1 MWSALVMSESEYEY
15 EFHLAEIELEFYNYP
30 MILIYLKDVWL
41 TPYKEKFVSAW
52 TNRCMHFGNT
62 TTNRAESQH
71 ANLKLQLR
79 TSQGNF
85 ESTIHNLLECQFT
98 AIKST
103 LEKSLNV
110 VQHRFRTSYFEELRG
125 FVSEQALQKILEEM
139 DWAKIVGLDIQACR
153 CIVRLVHGLP
163 CVHEISLYAHEK
175 WPIPLSS
182 VDHFWKKL
190 DFKPSELLE
199 DDGLNF
205 IQNTRGRPSL
215 RKKDKPTRR
224 DPSAFEY
231 VEASLKT
238 SYVPHRHSCSSI
250 GIGSSTIS
258 RRGRPVPSPIYVNQ
272 FPLILRRYVVN
283 VIDVT
288 ADGNCGFRAIAGL
301 LGLQGG
307 EFDWS
312 SVRRDLIEKDCWMN
326 IPDMGHLIAS
336 RYNIILHLISDVQSL
351 TFLPLRS
358 IPPPHAEHRAIIIGY
373 VNGNHFVQVF
383 MSGNYPMPPIM
394 IQWFSYKYDCAT
406 AWATPYKKHLR
417 DYEKLVHSINVP
429 QSIVDITSD

>member
-1 MWSALVMSESEYEY
+1 MKPRSGKIGL
-15 EFHLAEIELEFYNYP
+15 LRKLREIIKP
-30 MILIYLKDVWL
+30 
-41 TPYKEKFVSAW
+41 S
-52 TNRCMHFGNT
+52 T
-62 TTNRAESQH
+62 TS
-71 ANLKLQLR
+71 
-79 TSQGNF
+79 
-85 ESTIHNLLECQFT
+85 LLEP
-98 AIKST
+98 K
-103 LEKSLNV
+103 V
-110 VQHRFRTSYFEELRG
+110 
-125 FVSEQALQKILEEM
+125 
-139 DWAKIVGLDIQACR
+139 
-153 CIVRLVHGLP
+153 
-163 CVHEISLYAHEK
+163 
-175 WPIPLSS
+175 
-182 VDHFWKKL
+182 
-190 DFKPSELLE
+190 
-199 DDGLNF
+199 
-205 IQNTRGRPSL
+205 IQNTCGRPSL
-215 RKKDKPTRR
+215 RKKDKSTRR
-224 DPSAFEY
+224 DPSAFDY

-301 LGLQGG
+301 LGLEGG
-307 EFDWS
+307 EFAWS
-312 SVRRDLIEKDCWMN
+312 SVRCDLMEEVRTFWEEYVSLFGSYERACYIHNALVFFETNKPAPMDCWMN
-326 IPDMGHLIAS
+326 MPDMGHLIAS

-358 IPPPHAEHRAIIIGY
+358 IPPPHAEHRAITIGY

-406 AWATPYKKHLR
+406 AWATPYKKQLR